1 VKTKNL
7 VILTAIVLAFAAY
20 IVLFE
25 RHRPSSEEA
34 REAADRVLPDF
45 DRDRVV
51 ALLIERDGSRLRLE
65 KADDSWRIAEPIDF
79 PADSSTLSSMLGSL
93 ASLDAERR
101 LPLSEVSLADYGLDP
116 PAGTLVLTMDDGS
129 EISVGVGSE
138 MPLGSRRAL
147 RVADADE
154 IDITPGWFMSDL
166 ERDLDDWRSREVVDL
181 LADQVAS
188 IDIRAGSDSIRA
200 ARVGDEW
207 RLLSPLEDVADRDH
221 LQGLVSDL
229 GALRIEEF
237 LDGDVDLREL
247 GLEEPEYELVI
258 VRSDG
263 VEPVRLDF
271 GTTREGEGGAEVAV
285 RRGDSEYFWAADRVR
300 TRLAK
305 APVLWRSKK
314 VRPFETWN
322 VEGLRLHTPDDAVEL
337 EKADF
342 QWRTVVDG
350 AEVDQSRVLD
360 RLQTLSSLEATD
372 YDLMAPL
379 SDEIGRAEVVLGGAD
394 DGGEHEIVSFTFYAP
409 LNEGGRAMV
418 RVSGRETVM
427 GVDASEA
434 RRIFDE
440 LDDLGPE
447 PEEESP
453 EALE

>member
-1 VKTKNL
+1 MKTRNL
-7 VILTAIVLAFAAY
+7 VILTAIVLALGAY

-51 ALLIERDGSRLRLE
+51 ALLIERGGSRLRLE
-65 KADDSWRIAEPIDF
+65 KADGSWRIAEPIDF
-79 PADSSTLSSMLGSL
+79 PADSSTLSSTLGSL
-93 ASLDAERR
+93 ANLDAERR
-101 LPLSEVSLADYGLDP
+101 LPLSEVSLADYGLAP
-116 PAGTLVLTMDDGS
+116 PAATVVLTMDDGA
-129 EISVGVGSE
+129 EVSVEVGSE
-138 MPLGSRRAL
+138 LPLGSRRAL
-147 RVADADE
+147 RIEDADE

-166 ERDLDDWRSREVVDL
+166 ERGLDDWRSREVVDL
-181 LADQVAS
+181 RADQVAS

-200 ARVGDEW
+200 VRVGAEW

-237 LDGDVDLREL
+237 LNGDVDLREL
-247 GLEEPEYELVI
+247 GLEAPEYELVI

-263 VEPVRLDF
+263 AEPVRLDF
-271 GTTREGEGGAEVAV
+271 GATREGEGGAEVAV

-305 APVLWRSKK
+305 APVLWRAKK

-322 VEGLRLHTPDDAVEL
+322 VEGLRLYTPDDAVEL

-342 QWRTVVDG
+342 QWRSAADG

-394 DGGEHEIVSFTFYAP
+394 DGAEHEIASFTFYAP

-434 RRIFDE
+434 RKIFDD
-440 LDDLGPE
+440 LDDLGPK
-447 PEEESP
+447 PEAESP